1 MTLLF
6 SDNVDPDFKLNIEI
20 YYTTT
25 STNDVHSGHK
35 KLVHRSNS
43 DGSYGP
49 KYVLAG
55 HASLGVDNIDD
66 GIKIHDIKKGTV

>member
-35 KLVHRSNS
+35 KLVHRSHS
-43 DGSYGP
+43 DGRYGP

-66 GIKIHDIKKGTV
+66 GIRIHDIKKGTV